1 MDLRLFEKTP
11 QITPLLVQL
20 YESHKLYSMAK
31 DRRPLAKAELTS
43 AVAQL
48 LEVHL
53 SSQQKELLA
62 DVLVTL
68 VRQAERDLRHA
79 LAERLAV
86 MDNVPLRLILQL
98 ANDEIEIASPV
109 LRKSPVFTDLDLVYI
124 IKAHGPDYW
133 REIAAREYLSP
144 LIIDVLMETKDEG
157 TAIILSAND
166 RLKLTGHAL
175 RLLARMAQESEDIA
189 RPLLA
194 RAELP
199 ESIARQLYAH
209 VGYELR
215 LWIDSHFGGS
225 LGDEASRAVDSIIV
239 EFAEAQ
245 SEFMPTAEMNK
256 AAERFL
262 SLNMLNMQMM
272 MEALQK
278 GQIASFIAFFSHYTG
293 LTAERVHDFLKQSCP
308 KGMAIACRAFG
319 VQKSDF
325 SRIYL
330 MTHRMRSDARMVNH
344 KDMLEVLSYF
354 DKVRPEVAQRI
365 VARESNHH

>member
-11 QITPLLVQL
+11 QIAPLLVQL
-20 YESHKLYSMAK
+20 YESHKLYSLAK
-31 DRRPLAKAELTS
+31 DKRPLAKAELTS

-68 VRQAERDLRHA
+68 VRQAEKDLRFA

-98 ANDEIEIASPV
+98 ANDEITIASPV
-109 LRKSPVFTDLDLVYI
+109 LRKSPVLTDLDLVYI
-124 IKAHGPDYW
+124 IKAHGSDYW
-133 REIAAREYLSP
+133 RAIAAREYLSP
-144 LIIDVLMETKDEG
+144 LIIDVLADTLDAG
-157 TAIILSAND
+157 TAIVLSAND
-166 RLKLTGHAL
+166 RIKLTAHAL
-175 RLLARMAQESEDIA
+175 RLLTSMAQESEDIA

-199 ESIARQLYAH
+199 ERIARHLYDH
-209 VGYELR
+209 VGQELR
-215 LWIDSHFGGS
+215 LWIDSHFGGE
-225 LGDEASRAVDSIIV
+225 LDGEANRVIEGIIV

-245 SEFMPTAEMNK
+245 REFMPTADMMK
-256 AAERFL
+256 AAERFSSLGML
-262 SLNMLNMQMM
+262 SMQMM
-272 MEALQK
+272 MEALHK
-278 GQIASFIAFFSHYTG
+278 GQIASFVAYFARYTG
-293 LTAERVHDFLKQSCP
+293 LMPSRVHDFLKQACP

-330 MTHRMRSDARMVNH
+330 MTHRMRSSDRMVNH
-344 KDMLEVLSYF
+344 ADMLEVLTYF

-365 VARESNHH
+365 VTREVDSR